1 MTGAASVV
9 GRPTGI
15 DGGSFGFLAREGR
28 AVAPAPHS
36 VPGFIRH
43 GWRITVA
50 TLRSGW
56 VSSTALQQFFS
67 PSTLFLAS
75 CFVSRIALQIVLA
88 LHRR

>member
-50 TLRSGW
+50 NASFRLGFQYRAATIFFTLYSIPG
-56 VSSTALQQFFS
+56 VVFFFPYS
-67 PSTLFLAS
+67 
-75 CFVSRIALQIVLA
+75 IADSLSA
-88 LHRR
+88 T